1 MLAKHKIKDKLNIYY
16 DEEGDFLEIT
26 IDPKKGYMK
35 NIGKGIFHRVDK
47 KTGKVLGIAI
57 FSFRK
62 RTEKE
67 KEIKIPLPIS
77 I

>member
-1 MLAKHKIKDKLNIYY
+1 MQIYY

-35 NIGKGIFHRVDK
+35 NMGKGIFHRVDK
-47 KTGKVLGIAI
+47 KTGEVFGIAI

-62 RTEKE
+62 RAGKD
-67 KEIKIPLPIS
+67 KEIKIPLPIKV
-77 I
+77 